1 MPYWN
6 VDMSVQKNFKVLER
20 TSITLGMIFTNVFN
34 HNVMSDGGM
43 SLGYSAGWGVEG
55 SQLNTPR
62 NIEFGMRASF

>member
-1 MPYWN
+1 
-6 VDMSVQKNFKVLER
+6 
-20 TSITLGMIFTNVFN
+20 MIFTNVFN